1 MVEASGGLE
10 EIHARL
16 CALRHALARLGSVR
30 GAWDAVGQLWVR
42 DVVHGAC
49 GERVARAARALA
61 LRRTGAAPILRM
73 ASPVRVATAH
83 ASLEPGSYFGLVAC
97 VPATRLAQSAP
108 ELALPFVEAGFQPR
122 VPLCARTF
130 LRPVPYGVGLRRCM
144 HGSCVPN
151 PTRKSHTAAPAATF
165 LAAGAW
171 QISTKVAP
179 GSPDRLTSCDHAPC
193 TPSTTAHRA
202 PSTCLCRRAVA
213 SHRGA
218 CSCHV

>member
-108 ELALPFVEAGFQPR
+108 ELALPPLAAVRGGR
-122 VPLCARTF
+122 VSTTCAAVCTH
-130 LRPVPYGVGLRRCM
+130 L
-144 HGSCVPN
+144 
-151 PTRKSHTAAPAATF
+151 PAASAIRSRASQVYAWVLRTKPHTQVSHCCSRGH
-165 LAAGAW
+165 LSCSRRMADKHKSRAG
-171 QISTKVAP
+171 
-179 GSPDRLTSCDHAPC
+179 LTGQAD
-193 TPSTTAHRA
+193 
-202 PSTCLCRRAVA
+202 
-213 SHRGA
+213 
-218 CSCHV
+218 